1 MDKTRK
7 AVTILGGGTQGTRL
21 AFMWT
26 RKGRPVYLVD
36 QNEQQLLRARKGI
49 DDLRSQLQ
57 SLWATSTHWGEVI
70 TTPPKELE
78 QAASKSWL
86 VLECVPES
94 LKLKRSVVQELDQ
107 ISSPE
112 TIVASN
118 SSSYTIEEILEGQ
131 KLKYDDRF
139 ASLHSYWPPET
150 SAIEVMGSSQ
160 TRPEIIT
167 RLMEETKKHGF
178 SPFHVRKTSTGYIYN
193 RIWAAIKR
201 EALLTLSE
209 GVATPEEID
218 AIFKDVLKTPKGPC
232 EQMDVVGLDVVRD
245 IEQHYADVRTG
256 IPEQPRT
263 YLQGMID
270 QGRLGVKSGSGFYH
284 YGDKK

>member
-1 MDKTRK
+1 MQRARG
-7 AVTILGGGTQGTRL
+7 AVTILGAGTQGTRL

-26 RKGRPVYLVD
+26 KKGRPVYLVD
-36 QNEQQLLRARKGI
+36 QNQPQLEKAKKGI
-49 DDLRSQLQ
+49 EDLRSQLQ
-57 SLWATSTHWGEVI
+57 SFWATSTHWGEII
-70 TTPPKELE
+70 TSSPKDLE
-78 QAASKSWL
+78 QAASKSWML
-86 VLECVPES
+86 LECVPES
-94 LKLKRSVVQELDQ
+94 LQLKRTIVRQLDE
-107 ISSPE
+107 IADPE

-118 SSSYTIEEILEGQ
+118 SSSYTIEEILEDQ
-131 KLKYDDRF
+131 KLKHADRF

-150 SAIEVMGSSQ
+150 SAIEVMGS
-160 TRPEIIT
+160 TKTKPEIIT
-167 RLMEETKKHGF
+167 LLMEETKKHGF

-245 IEQHYADVRTG
+245 IEQHYADVRSG
-256 IPEQPRT
+256 IPEQPRS
-263 YLQGMID
+263 YLQEMID
-270 QGRLGVKSGSGFYH
+270 QGKLGVKSGSGFYQ
-284 YGDKK
+284 YDKK